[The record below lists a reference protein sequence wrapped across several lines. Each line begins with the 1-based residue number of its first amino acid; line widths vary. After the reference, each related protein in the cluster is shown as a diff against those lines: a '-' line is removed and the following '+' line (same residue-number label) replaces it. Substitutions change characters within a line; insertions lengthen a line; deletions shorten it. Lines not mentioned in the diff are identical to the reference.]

1 MSLALFV
8 MLVPLGFSLGRTF
21 VLQPSEKDF
30 PSISETHAATTNK
43 WHGQSLQSIKKTIL
57 GGLNL
62 QMEPQLPS
70 GGLTGIREQW
80 KAVFSTISHTPQER
94 AVPGVDSQGPTAV
107 NITEQKCCQKA
118 SQIFLK
124 DLGWENWVIYPESFT
139 FIQCVPCNLQ
149 LNLSNTHSPAHS
161 LNTRN
166 TPLPMSCCQPTSQE
180 LLPFLYMDEQRS
192 LVISSVQMT
201 SLCGCGPGNQ
211 PFPSKD

>member
-1 MSLALFV
+1 M
-8 MLVPLGFSLGRTF
+8 
-21 VLQPSEKDF
+21 F
-30 PSISETHAATTNK
+30 PELKHSFLTIENVCEVDDDTLLSR
-43 WHGQSLQSIKKTIL
+43 WHGQSLQSIKMTIL
-57 GGLNL
+57 AGLNL

-80 KAVFSTISHTPQER
+80 KTVFSTISHTPQER
-94 AVPGVDSQGPTAV
+94 AGGSEQNQCLGSTLRAPRLSTSQNRSAV
-107 NITEQKCCQKA
+107 RKLPI
-118 SQIFLK
+118 S
-124 DLGWENWVIYPESFT
+124 GWENWVIYPESFT
-139 FIQCVPCNLQ
+139 FIQCVLCNLQ

-161 LNTRN
+161 LNPPN
-166 TPLPMSCCQPTSQE
+166 TPLTMSCCQTISQE